1 MFRHLKTLL
10 TNQTPSLLTTLSKRT
25 SKRLLI
31 NSVLKPAQSRVQ
43 FQHSFR
49 FFSTSSSKNDGLIED
64 ILNDLQNEDVE
75 HSEEPF
81 VICHMFLSYIYFDRF
96 QMKIWIR

>member
-1 MFRHLKTLL
+1 MFRHLKLFL
-10 TNQTPSLLTTLSKRT
+10 ANKTPSLLTTLSKRT
-25 SKRLLI
+25 SKRLLV
-31 NSVLKPAQSRVQ
+31 SQVLQPNQFRVQ

-49 FFSTSSSKNDGLIED
+49 FFSTSSSNKDGLIED

-81 VICHMFLSYIYFDRF
+81 VSY
-96 QMKIWIR
+96 